1 MSSQV
6 FKLVAIEFQKVNPS
20 AVVLQF
26 EELYIY
32 GVLSQLARFT
42 GIQYKNL
49 QERHDLGCLADNQ
62 DPRPRFRQICQ
73 SQRANYLL
81 FGTLIQSPAIQSEL
95 SVQFSLYDATQ
106 HEFSVQAGNAL
117 SLDIENMGDGD
128 APQIPVDALNQVIN
142 ETVGTLI
149 QTLFPGTP
157 PIHASKL
164 APMSSSLPAM
174 KLVLKA
180 HHTQN
185 TAEKIALY
193 EAAIREDLRMETS
206 YYHLARIYRNEY
218 ELEKS
223 ILFYREALKISQA
236 CPRNKAL
243 YATEAGIA
251 CALLNRN
258 DLALQW
264 WERAIQCDASYIN
277 PYFNIA
283 NTHEDQDNYPAA
295 EQYFLKAQ
303 ALAPDDFRTFLNLAR
318 IYSKMGIWDKALY
331 QYQRQLSTEEQD
343 PWCHSDLA
351 TCYLHLG
358 DLPNARH
365 HLQKTVQLDPEGE
378 AGQYAQLIL
387 AGLT

>member
-6 FKLVAIEFQKVNPS
+6 LKLVAIGLQKGTPS
-20 AVVLQF
+20 AIVSQL

-42 GIQYKNL
+42 DIQYKNL
-49 QERHDLGCLADNQ
+49 QEQLGFGDFADAD
-62 DPRPRFRQICQ
+62 DPRPRLRQICQ
-73 SQRANYLL
+73 SQRAHFLL
-81 FGTLIQSPAIQSEL
+81 TGAISHSPEIKSDLNIQFI
-95 SVQFSLYDATQ
+95 LYDATQ
-106 HEFSVQAGNAL
+106 HELSVQATHTL
-117 SLDIENMGDGD
+117 SLDIENLGDGD
-128 APQIPVDALNQVIN
+128 AAQLPIEELNRIIN
-142 ETVGTLI
+142 ETVSTLI
-149 QTLFPGTP
+149 KAMYPESPTP
-157 PIHASKL
+157 DATRL
-164 APMSSSLPAM
+164 APMSRSLPAL

-180 HHTQN
+180 HRTQN
-185 TAEKIALY
+185 PAEKIALY
-193 EAAIREDLRMETS
+193 EAAIREDIQMETS

-236 CPRNKAL
+236 CPRNKAT

-251 CALLNRN
+251 CALLGRN

-264 WERAIQCDASYIN
+264 WERAIQYDPGYIN

-283 NTHEDQDNYPAA
+283 NTYEDQDNHPAA

-318 IYSKMGIWDKALY
+318 IYSKMGVWDKAIY
-331 QYQRQLSTEEQD
+331 QYQRQLDTEDQD

-351 TCYLHLG
+351 TCYLNLG
-358 DLPNARH
+358 DLPKARH
-365 HLQKTVQLDPEGE
+365 HLEKTVQLDPAGE

-387 AGLT
+387 GGLG